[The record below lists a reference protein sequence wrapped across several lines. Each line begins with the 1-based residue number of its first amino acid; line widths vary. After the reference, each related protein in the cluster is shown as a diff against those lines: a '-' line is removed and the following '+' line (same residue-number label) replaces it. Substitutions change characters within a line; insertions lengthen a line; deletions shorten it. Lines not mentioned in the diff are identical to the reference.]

1 MFEPYWC
8 CDEELPYIVDKREF
22 VTPGE
27 LLAEGDYN
35 AGKNTY
41 REGSKI
47 YASRLGLANHVGRN
61 VYVVALKGSYMP
73 AVGDLVIGKIVDM
86 RLNGWIVDI
95 NAPYTAML
103 FTSDAVGR
111 SFNARRDDMSDFL
124 DVGDLILAKVYAVDR
139 TRDPVLTIREN
150 GLGKITQGHVIKIM
164 PAKIPRVI
172 GKKGSMINLVKRET
186 DCHITIGQNGLILVS
201 GRKPEQ
207 EALAIQA
214 IRIIEKDAH
223 TAGLTDRVSEILG
236 KEKERTESNVERK
249 E

>member
-1 MFEPYWC
+1 
-8 CDEELPYIVDKREF
+8 LSYIIDKREF

-41 REGSKI
+41 REESKI
-47 YASRLGLANHVGRN
+47 YASRLGLANHVGKN
-61 VYVVALKGSYMP
+61 VYVVALNGVYMP
-73 AVGDLVIGKIVDM
+73 APGDLVIGKVVDM

-95 NAPYTAML
+95 NAPSTAML
-103 FTSDAVGR
+103 FTSDAMGR
-111 SFNARRDDMSDFL
+111 SFNARRDEMSDFL
-124 DVGDLILAKVYAVDR
+124 DVGDLILAKIFVADR
-139 TRDPVLTIREN
+139 TRDPVLSIRES
-150 GLGKITQGHVIKIM
+150 GLGKITQGHIIRIM

-172 GKKGSMINLVKRET
+172 GKKGSMINIVKRET
-186 DCHITIGQNGLILVS
+186 DCHITISQNGLILIS

-214 IRIIEKDAH
+214 IHMIEKDAH
-223 TAGLTDRVSEILG
+223 TTGLTDRVGEFLV
-236 KEKERTESNVERK
+236 KEKEKMVSSIERK